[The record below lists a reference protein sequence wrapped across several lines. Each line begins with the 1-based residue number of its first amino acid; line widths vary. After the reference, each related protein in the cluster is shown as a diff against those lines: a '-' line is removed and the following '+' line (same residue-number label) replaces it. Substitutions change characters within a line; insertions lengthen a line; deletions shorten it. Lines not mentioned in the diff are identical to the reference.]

1 MADYTPVA
9 LPGQTY
15 TFTAGGALSGG
26 DLVEVTAA
34 NTVTKVASNLS
45 RAYIGV
51 AGNDA
56 ASGTKV
62 TVHLAKVI
70 HESVADG
77 TIAAGAQLVTTSTA
91 NRQVKAQALV
101 NPDVTGTPSETT
113 IEAAINGVEAA
124 VRAIIGVSI
133 TAATD
138 NTVVR
143 WAQK

>member
-1 MADYTPVA
+1 VADYTPVA

-15 TFTAGGALSGG
+15 TFTAGGALTGG

-34 NTVTKVASNLS
+34 NTVSKITTNLS
-45 RAYIGV
+45 RAFIGV
-51 AGNDA
+51 AGQDT
-56 ASGTKV
+56 STGGKV
-62 TVHLAKVI
+62 TVTLARVI

-77 TIAAGAQLVTTSTA
+77 SIAAGAQLVTTSTA

-101 NPDVTGTPSETT
+101 NPDVTGTPTETT

-124 VRAIIGVSI
+124 VRAIIGIAI

-138 NTVVR
+138 GNVVR